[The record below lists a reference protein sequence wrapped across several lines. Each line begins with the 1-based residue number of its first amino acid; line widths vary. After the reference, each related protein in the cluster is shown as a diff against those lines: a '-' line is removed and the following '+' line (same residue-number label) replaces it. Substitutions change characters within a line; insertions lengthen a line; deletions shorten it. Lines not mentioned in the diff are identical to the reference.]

1 MVKGLKLFSDFF
13 NEYQQYYILIGGSAC
28 DLHFEEMGIPFRA
41 TQDLDIVLCIEALNP
56 LFVQKFWDF
65 IHMGKYQIRQR
76 SDGQKEFYRFLKPQ
90 THGYPAMLELFARRP
105 NILPPT
111 DRAHLTPIPTDS
123 AVSSLS
129 AILLNEDYYRYILSQ
144 RTMIDNIPVVSTCGL
159 IILKAKAWM
168 DLKSAKE
175 KGASVDSKNIRKHK
189 NDIADLLPYVVATP
203 QDLPEGVRADMQVF
217 YEQYRHED
225 IDLRSRKIPS
235 NMTMNDLLQILAL
248 LFGIQS

>member
-129 AILLNEDYYRYILSQ
+129 AIL
-144 RTMIDNIPVVSTCGL
+144 
-159 IILKAKAWM
+159 
-168 DLKSAKE
+168 
-175 KGASVDSKNIRKHK
+175 
-189 NDIADLLPYVVATP
+189 
-203 QDLPEGVRADMQVF
+203 
-217 YEQYRHED
+217 
-225 IDLRSRKIPS
+225 
-235 NMTMNDLLQILAL
+235 
-248 LFGIQS
+248 